1 MHRGSYPDTIRSML
15 RRYAS
20 HQMTRC
26 VRLSS
31 LLMLFTAA
39 TFAQDSTKVLGD
51 TGAIRGDSGTPV
63 SFRVVENKAFGLGE
77 RLIFGV
83 RYGFIRA
90 GEAIMAV
97 DAIDTVFSRPCYR
110 TTFDVKST
118 GAFDWIYRVRDYYE
132 SYIDTAGL
140 FPWKF
145 EQRIQEGGYRRN
157 FSAVLDHYRG
167 KAVTSEGEF
176 DIPPYVHDVVSAF
189 YFTRTLDF
197 TDMRP
202 GDKIRLQNFYKD
214 RAYPLDVKYLGRQTI
229 EVEAGR
235 FDCIIVEPLVR
246 EGGLFKSEGRIIVW
260 FSDDE
265 RRIPVKVSTK
275 VLIGSINAELK
286 EYSGV
291 LGPIPARHK
300 DSN

>member
-1 MHRGSYPDTIRSML
+1 MSRSWYPDTIRSML
-15 RRYAS
+15 RHYAS
-20 HQMTRC
+20 HLIARR
-26 VRLSS
+26 VVLN
-31 LLMLFTAA
+31 LLVMLFAAA
-39 TFAQDSTKVLGD
+39 TFAQTSTKGSPNSVAVGD
-51 TGAIRGDSGTPV
+51 RTVAPI
-63 SFRVVENKAFGLGE
+63 SFRTVENKAFGVGE
-77 RLIFGV
+77 RLVFGV
-83 RYGFIRA
+83 RYGFVRA

-97 DAIDTVFSRPCYR
+97 NSIDTVFSRACYR
-110 TTFDVKST
+110 VTFDVRST
-118 GAFDWIYRVRDYYE
+118 GAFDWIYRVRDHYE

-197 TDMRP
+197 TNKRP

-214 RAYPLDVKYLGRQTI
+214 RAYPLDVKYLGRQTV

-265 RRIPVKVSTK
+265 RKIPVKVSTK
-275 VLIGSINAELK
+275 VLIGSIIAELK

-291 LGPIPARHK
+291 ISRNSERRKGA
-300 DSN
+300 D